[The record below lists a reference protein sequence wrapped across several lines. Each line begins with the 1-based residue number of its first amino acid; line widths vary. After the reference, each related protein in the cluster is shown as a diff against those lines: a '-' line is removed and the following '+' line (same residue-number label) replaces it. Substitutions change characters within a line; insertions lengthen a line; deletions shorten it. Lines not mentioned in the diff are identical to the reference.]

1 MRPRRESSATRALPS
16 DESPAVMKLRHNLR
30 QLQIFQEVVRTGSLS
45 QAARRL
51 AITQPAVSTAITN
64 LESEVGF
71 LLFRRNHYGT
81 QLTPEAVH
89 LAEGVDKVLASV
101 GHLDELTDGLR
112 DGHAGKLTVASM
124 PGLSPTVM
132 PRVMARYLVDFPD
145 SRLSLQTFSSRKIA
159 EWVAEGQFDLGV
171 IESDAAIDELILEE
185 YRLCMALAVPEDNPL
200 AEKTSL
206 GPADL
211 AGETIIT
218 LDQHHQ
224 STLKLARAFQQV
236 GMTLQASIETH
247 LFPSVAMLVNEG
259 LGIAL
264 IDPVT
269 AEAML
274 ARHDC
279 HIRIVPFT
287 PSITLDIALVTSR
300 FHPVSR
306 QGQRFMPYLAAE
318 LASWQQ
324 RSQDRYAPGA

>member
-1 MRPRRESSATRALPS
+1 
-16 DESPAVMKLRHNLR
+16 MKLRHNLR

-51 AITQPAVSTAITN
+51 GLTQPAVSTAIAN
-64 LESEVGF
+64 LESDVGF

-132 PRVMARYLVDFPD
+132 PRVMSRYLADFPR

-171 IESDAAIDELILEE
+171 IEADAAVEELVLEE
-185 YRLCMALAVPEDNPL
+185 YQLCMALAVPVMHPL
-200 AEKTSL
+200 AQREVL
-206 GPADL
+206 FPQDL

-224 STLKLARAFQQV
+224 STLKLARAFQQA

-259 LGIAL
+259 IGIAL

-274 ARHDC
+274 ARRDC
-279 HIRIVPFT
+279 QLRVVPFAPT
-287 PSITLDIALVTSR
+287 INLDVALVTSR

-306 QGQRFMPYLAAE
+306 QGQRFMPYLTAE
-318 LASWQQ
+318 LAAWQQ
-324 RSQDRYAPGA
+324 RSKERYAVTMPEDGEDAAPMV

>member
-1 MRPRRESSATRALPS
+1 
-16 DESPAVMKLRHNLR
+16 MKLRHNLR

-132 PRVMARYLVDFPD
+132 PRVMARYLGEFPD
-145 SRLSLQTFSSRKIA
+145 SRLSLQTHSSRKIA
-159 EWVAEGQFDLGV
+159 EWVSEGQFDLGV
-171 IESDAAIDELILEE
+171 IEEDAVIEELVSAP
-185 YRLCMALAVPEDNPL
+185 YRLCMALAVPGDH
-200 AEKTSL
+200 A
-206 GPADL
+206 L
-211 AGETIIT
+211 AGKASLSPLELRGEVMIT

-224 STLKLARAFQQV
+224 TTLKLARAFQEAGQS
-236 GMTLQASIETH
+236 LQIGVETH
-247 LFPSVAMLVNEG
+247 LFPSAAMLVNEG
-259 LGIAL
+259 YGIAL

-269 AEAML
+269 AEAMQ
-274 ARHDC
+274 ARRDC
-279 HIRIVPFT
+279 RLRIVPFT
-287 PSITLDIALVTSR
+287 PAITLDIALVTSR
-300 FHPVSR
+300 FHTISR
-306 QGQRFMPYLAAE
+306 QGQRFMPYLAEE
-318 LASWQQ
+318 LAAWQQ
-324 RSQDRYAPGA
+324 RSQDRYSPGA

>member
-1 MRPRRESSATRALPS
+1 
-16 DESPAVMKLRHNLR
+16 MKLRHNLR

-51 AITQPAVSTAITN
+51 ALTQPAVSTAIAN
-64 LESEVGF
+64 LEHEVGF

-112 DGHAGKLTVASM
+112 DGHAGKLTVAAM

-132 PRVMARYLVDFPD
+132 PKVMARYLMDYPN

-171 IESDAAIDELILEE
+171 IEADAAVEELVLEE
-185 YRLCMALAVPEDNPL
+185 YRLCMTLAVPKGHRL
-200 AEKTSL
+200 AERTSL
-206 GPADL
+206 TPQDL
-211 AGETIIT
+211 AGETMIT

-224 STLKLARAFQQV
+224 STLKLARAFQQA

-274 ARHDC
+274 ERRDC
-279 HIRIVPFT
+279 HLCVVPFVPT
-287 PSITLDIALVTSR
+287 ITLDVALITSR
-300 FHPVSR
+300 FHAVSR
-306 QGQRFMPYLAAE
+306 QGQRFMPYLRAE
-318 LASWQQ
+318 LADWQS
-324 RSQDRYAPGA
+324 RSEERHAITVQQAEGDATTTG

>member
-1 MRPRRESSATRALPS
+1 
-16 DESPAVMKLRHNLR
+16 MKLRHNLR

-51 AITQPAVSTAITN
+51 GLTQPAVSTAIAN
-64 LESEVGF
+64 LESDVGF

-132 PRVMARYLVDFPD
+132 PRVMSRYLADFPR

-171 IESDAAIDELILEE
+171 IEADAAVEELVLEE
-185 YRLCMALAVPEDNPL
+185 YQLCMALAVPVMHPL
-200 AEKTSL
+200 AQREVL
-206 GPADL
+206 FPQDL

-224 STLKLARAFQQV
+224 STLKLARAFQQAD
-236 GMTLQASIETH
+236 MTLQASIETH

-259 LGIAL
+259 IGIAL

-274 ARHDC
+274 ARRDC
-279 HIRIVPFT
+279 QLRVVPFAPT
-287 PSITLDIALVTSR
+287 INLDVALVTSR

-306 QGQRFMPYLAAE
+306 QGQRFMPYLTAE
-318 LASWQQ
+318 LAAWQQ
-324 RSQDRYAPGA
+324 RSKERYAVAMPGDDEDVAPMA

>member
-1 MRPRRESSATRALPS
+1 
-16 DESPAVMKLRHNLR
+16 MKLRHNLR

-51 AITQPAVSTAITN
+51 GLTQPAVSTAIAN
-64 LESEVGF
+64 LESDVGF

-132 PRVMARYLVDFPD
+132 PRVMSRYLADFPR

-171 IESDAAIDELILEE
+171 IEADAAVEELVLEE
-185 YRLCMALAVPEDNPL
+185 YQLCMALAVPVMHPL
-200 AEKTSL
+200 AQREVL
-206 GPADL
+206 FPQDL

-224 STLKLARAFQQV
+224 STLKLARAFQQA

-259 LGIAL
+259 IGIAL

-274 ARHDC
+274 ARRDC
-279 HIRIVPFT
+279 QLRVVPFAPT
-287 PSITLDIALVTSR
+287 INLDVALVTSR

-306 QGQRFMPYLAAE
+306 QGQRFMPYLTAE
-318 LASWQQ
+318 LAAWQQ
-324 RSQDRYAPGA
+324 RSKERYAVTMPEDGEEATPMA